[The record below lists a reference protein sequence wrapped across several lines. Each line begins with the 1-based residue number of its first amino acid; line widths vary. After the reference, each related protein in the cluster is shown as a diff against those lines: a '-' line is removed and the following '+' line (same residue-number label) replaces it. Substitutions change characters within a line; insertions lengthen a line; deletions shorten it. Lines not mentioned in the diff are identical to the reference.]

1 MSDLFDQHGY
11 APMLI
16 GRSEEAFDS
25 EDYLYEIKWDGTR
38 CLAYC
43 SDHTELINKRDKLL
57 NDQFPELLN
66 LHRCL
71 PKTAVLDGEIV
82 VFHDGKPD
90 FYALQ
95 RREMLRS
102 AFRIRLAQESDLA
115 TFIVFDILEYNGKDL
130 TGLPLVKRR
139 EKLKRFKESE
149 TAVCSRVY
157 LYEGEKL
164 YAWTQRQN
172 LEGIVAKEK
181 TSLYQ
186 CGKRTSSWI
195 KIKNLKDEDFAVCG
209 YIRKERNVLSLV
221 LGQYQGKTLVYKG
234 HVTLGV
240 SEALLE
246 KKLPV
251 TPDCPFPETPKNH
264 EHAVWLK
271 PKLVC
276 TVKYM
281 DKTSAGSLRQP
292 VLKGFREDKTAK
304 ECKTDEA
311 K

>member
-1 MSDLFDQHGY
+1 
-11 APMLI
+11 
-16 GRSEEAFDS
+16 
-25 EDYLYEIKWDGTR
+25 
-38 CLAYC
+38 
-43 SDHTELINKRDKLL
+43 
-57 NDQFPELLN
+57 
-66 LHRCL
+66 
-71 PKTAVLDGEIV
+71 
-82 VFHDGKPD
+82 
-90 FYALQ
+90 
-95 RREMLRS
+95 MLRS

-139 EKLKRFKESE
+139 EKLKSFKESE

-172 LEGIVAKEK
+172 LEGIGAKEK

-195 KIKNLKDEDFAVCG
+195 KIKNLKDEDFAGCG
-209 YIRKERNVLSLV
+209 YIQKERNVLSLV
-221 LGQYQGKTLVYKG
+221 LGQYLGKTLVYKG

-240 SEALLE
+240 SEALLK

-292 VLKGFREDKTAK
+292 VLKGFRKDKTAK

>member
-1 MSDLFDQHGY
+1 MSDLFDQRGY

-57 NDQFPELLN
+57 NDQFPELLT

-71 PKTAVLDGEIV
+71 PKPAVLDGEIV

-130 TGLPLVKRR
+130 TGLPLVKRK
-139 EKLKRFKESE
+139 EKLKSFKENE

-181 TSLYQ
+181 SSLYQ
-186 CGKRTSSWI
+186 CGRRTSSWI

-209 YIRKERNVLSLV
+209 YIQKERNVLSLV

-240 SEALLE
+240 SEALLK
-246 KKLPV
+246 KKLPI
-251 TPDCPFPETPKNH
+251 TAICPFPETPKNH

-281 DKTSAGSLRQP
+281 DKTAAGSLRQP
-292 VLKGFREDKTAK
+292 VMKGFREDKTAK
-304 ECKTDEA
+304 ECKIDESE
-311 K
+311 

>member
-1 MSDLFDQHGY
+1 MSDLFDQRGY
-11 APMLI
+11 VPMLI

-57 NDQFPELLN
+57 NDQFPELLT

-71 PKTAVLDGEIV
+71 SKPAVLDGEIV

-130 TGLPLVKRR
+130 TGLPLVKRK
-139 EKLKRFKESE
+139 EKLKSFKESE

-172 LEGIVAKEK
+172 LEGIVAKDK
-181 TSLYQ
+181 NSLYQ
-186 CGKRTSSWI
+186 CGRRTSSWI

-209 YIRKERNVLSLV
+209 YIQKERNVLSLV

-240 SEALLE
+240 SEALLK

-251 TPDCPFPETPKNH
+251 TTICPFPETPKNH

-281 DKTSAGSLRQP
+281 DKTAAGSLRQP

-304 ECKTDEA
+304 ECKIDESE
-311 K
+311 

>member
-16 GRSEEAFDS
+16 GRSEEAFDC

-57 NDQFPELLN
+57 NDQFPELLT

-71 PKTAVLDGEIV
+71 PKPAVLDGEIV

-102 AFRIRLAQESDLA
+102 VFRIRLAQESDLA

-130 TGLPLVKRR
+130 TGLPLVKRK
-139 EKLKRFKESE
+139 EKLKSFKESE

-181 TSLYQ
+181 NSLYQ
-186 CGKRTSSWI
+186 CGRRTSSWI

-209 YIRKERNVLSLV
+209 YIQKERNVLSLV

-240 SEALLE
+240 SEALLK

-251 TPDCPFPETPKNH
+251 TAACPFPETPKNH
-264 EHAVWLK
+264 EQAVWLK

-281 DKTSAGSLRQP
+281 DKTAAGSLRQP

-304 ECKTDEA
+304 ECKIDESE
-311 K
+311 

>member
-57 NDQFPELLN
+57 NDQFPELLT

-71 PKTAVLDGEIV
+71 PKPAVLDGEIV

-102 AFRIRLAQESDLA
+102 AFRIHLAQESDLA

-130 TGLPLVKRR
+130 TGLPLVKRK
-139 EKLKRFKESE
+139 EKLKGFKESE

-181 TSLYQ
+181 NSLYQ
-186 CGKRTSSWI
+186 CGRRTSSWI

-209 YIRKERNVLSLV
+209 YIQKER
-221 LGQYQGKTLVYKG
+221 
-234 HVTLGV
+234 V
-240 SEALLE
+240 SEALLK

-251 TPDCPFPETPKNH
+251 TAICPFPETPKNH

-304 ECKTDEA
+304 ECKIDESE
-311 K
+311 

>member
-1 MSDLFDQHGY
+1 MSELFDQHGY

-71 PKTAVLDGEIV
+71 PKSAVLDGEIV
-82 VFHDGKPD
+82 VFHEGKPD

-102 AFRIRLAQESDLA
+102 AFRVRLAQDSDPA

-130 TGLPLVKRR
+130 TGLPLIKRK
-139 EKLKRFKESE
+139 EKLKSFRQSE
-149 TAVCSRVY
+149 TAVCSRTY
-157 LYEGEKL
+157 LQEGRQL
-164 YAWTQRQN
+164 YAWTQAQN

-181 TSLYQ
+181 TVF
-186 CGKRTSSWI
+186 I
-195 KIKNLKDEDFAVCG
+195 NAA
-209 YIRKERNVLSLV
+209 
-221 LGQYQGKTLVYKG
+221 
-234 HVTLGV
+234 GV
-240 SEALLE
+240 PA
-246 KKLPV
+246 
-251 TPDCPFPETPKNH
+251 H
-264 EHAVWLK
+264 
-271 PKLVC
+271 
-276 TVKYM
+276 
-281 DKTSAGSLRQP
+281 GLR
-292 VLKGFREDKTAK
+292 
-304 ECKTDEA
+304 
-311 K
+311 

>member
-1 MSDLFDQHGY
+1 MSDLFDQRGY

-57 NDQFPELLN
+57 NDQFPELLT

-71 PKTAVLDGEIV
+71 PKPAVLDGEIV

-95 RREMLRS
+95 RREMLHS
-102 AFRIRLAQESDLA
+102 TFRIRLAQESDLA

-130 TGLPLVKRR
+130 TGLPLVKRK
-139 EKLKRFKESE
+139 EKLKGFKESE

-181 TSLYQ
+181 SSLYQ
-186 CGKRTSSWI
+186 CGRRTSSWI

-209 YIRKERNVLSLV
+209 YIQKERNVLSLV

-240 SEALLE
+240 SEALLK

-251 TPDCPFPETPKNH
+251 TAICPFPETPKNH

-304 ECKTDEA
+304 ECKIDESE
-311 K
+311 

>member
-57 NDQFPELLN
+57 NDQFPELLT

-71 PKTAVLDGEIV
+71 PKPAVLDGEIV

-130 TGLPLVKRR
+130 TGLPLVKRK
-139 EKLKRFKESE
+139 EKLKGFKENE

-181 TSLYQ
+181 NSLYQ
-186 CGKRTSSWI
+186 CGRRTSSWI
-195 KIKNLKDEDFAVCG
+195 KIKKLKDEDFAVCG
-209 YIRKERNVLSLV
+209 YIQKERNVLSLV

-240 SEALLE
+240 SEALLK

-251 TPDCPFPETPKNH
+251 TAICPFPETPKNH

-281 DKTSAGSLRQP
+281 DKTAAGSLRQP

-304 ECKTDEA
+304 ECKIDESE
-311 K
+311 

>member
-1 MSDLFDQHGY
+1 
-11 APMLI
+11 
-16 GRSEEAFDS
+16 
-25 EDYLYEIKWDGTR
+25 
-38 CLAYC
+38 
-43 SDHTELINKRDKLL
+43 
-57 NDQFPELLN
+57 
-66 LHRCL
+66 
-71 PKTAVLDGEIV
+71 
-82 VFHDGKPD
+82 
-90 FYALQ
+90 
-95 RREMLRS
+95 MLRS

-139 EKLKRFKESE
+139 EKLKSFKESE

-209 YIRKERNVLSLV
+209 YIQKERNVLSLV
-221 LGQYQGKTLVYKG
+221 LGQYLGKTLVYKG

-240 SEALLE
+240 SEALLK

-292 VLKGFREDKTAK
+292 VLKGFRKDKTAK

>member
-1 MSDLFDQHGY
+1 MSELFDQHGY

-71 PKTAVLDGEIV
+71 PKSAVLDGEIV

-102 AFRIRLAQESDLA
+102 AFRVRLAQDSDPA

-130 TGLPLVKRR
+130 TGLPLVKRK
-139 EKLKRFKESE
+139 EKLKSFRQSE
-149 TAVCSRVY
+149 TAVCSRTY
-157 LYEGEKL
+157 LQEGRQL
-164 YAWTQRQN
+164 YAWTQAQN

-181 TSLYQ
+181 DSLYQ
-186 CGKRTSSWI
+186 CGRRTSSWI
-195 KIKNLKDEDFAVCG
+195 KIKNLKDEDFVICG
-209 YIRKERNVLSLV
+209 YLQKERNVLSLV
-221 LGQYQGKTLVYKG
+221 LGQYQGRTLVYKG

-240 SEALLE
+240 SETLLRR
-246 KKLPV
+246 KLPV
-251 TPDCPFPETPKNH
+251 TSQCPFPEEPQNH
-264 EHAVWLK
+264 ERAVWLK

-281 DKTSAGSLRQP
+281 DKTAAGSLRQP
-292 VLKGFREDKTAK
+292 VLKGLRDDKRAI
-304 ECKTDEA
+304 ECKVDENS
-311 K
+311 